1 MLAIFVLEALDT
13 SSTYHALHT
22 HYIHHALHTHYT
34 HTYRHRRY
42 TCNSIIPFQLQAIA
56 LQNEISKKNH
66 IESIVKE

>member
-42 TCNSIIPFQLQAIA
+42 TCYSIIPYQLQAIA

>member
-34 HTYRHRRY
+34 HPYRHRRY
-42 TCNSIIPFQLQAIA
+42 TCQSIPYQLQAIA
-56 LQNEISKKNH
+56 LQNEISIKKH